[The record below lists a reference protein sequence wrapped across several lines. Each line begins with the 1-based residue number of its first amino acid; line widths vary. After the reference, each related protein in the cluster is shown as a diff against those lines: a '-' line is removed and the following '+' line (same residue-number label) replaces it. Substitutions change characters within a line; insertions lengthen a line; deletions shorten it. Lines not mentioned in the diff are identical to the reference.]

1 MTSWW
6 NDKLM
11 KWQVDEMTSLMKKKV
26 EINDKLIKYY
36 LIKCSVDIT
45 RCQVDEMVSWTNAKC
60 INWYFCEMASWW
72 TVKLKKLKV
81 DEMAY

>member
-1 MTSWW
+1 LMKKKIEI

-11 KWQVDEMTSLMKKKV
+11 KYNLMKKKV

-45 RCQVDEMVSWTNAKC
+45 RCQVDEMVS
-60 INWYFCEMASWW
+60 
-72 TVKLKKLKV
+72 
-81 DEMAY
+81 